1 MSRRERLTAIC
12 TFLLPAISIYAVFFL
27 YPIAQAFYVSL
38 FRWSGLSQNREFVG
52 LDNFHRLFT
61 DDPVFWMSM
70 KHNLIFLV
78 SSIILVI
85 PLALFFAV
93 ILARKIRGAGIYR
106 AVYLFPNM
114 ISLVAVGVLWTFIYH
129 PVFGILN
136 AALKTVGISGPNDGW
151 LGSSVTAL
159 PAVILVNIWYS
170 LGFYVILFLA
180 GIQSIPISYYEA
192 ASLDGATNWL
202 SFRHVTI
209 PLLWDVLRL
218 GIVYITINSMAVFG
232 LVWVMTEGG
241 PGNHTDTLLTYLY
254 RQAFQDSNFGYATAI
269 GVVAFVLI
277 LILVI
282 ASSRF
287 MKREEVQY

>member
-1 MSRRERLTAIC
+1 MSKRERLTAIC
-12 TFLLPAISIYAVFFL
+12 TFLLPAMVIYAVFFL
-27 YPIAQAFYVSL
+27 YPIAQAFYISL

-52 LDNFHRLFT
+52 IDNFHRLFT

-78 SSIILVI
+78 SSLILVI

-93 ILARKIRGAGIYR
+93 VLARKVKGSGLYR

-136 AALKTVGISGPNDGW
+136 AALKTVGVSGPNDGW
-151 LGSSVTAL
+151 LGSSATAL
-159 PAVILVNIWYS
+159 PAVIIVNIWYS

-180 GIQSIPISYYEA
+180 GIQNIPISYYEA
-192 ASLDGATNWL
+192 ASLDGATQWQ
-202 SFRHVTI
+202 SFWHVTI
-209 PLLWDVLRL
+209 PLLWEVLRL

-241 PGNHTDTLLTYLY
+241 PSNHTDTLLTYLY

-269 GVVAFVLI
+269 GVITFI
-277 LILVI
+277 LIFILVLL
-282 ASSRF
+282 SSRF
-287 MKREEVQY
+287 MKRGEVQY